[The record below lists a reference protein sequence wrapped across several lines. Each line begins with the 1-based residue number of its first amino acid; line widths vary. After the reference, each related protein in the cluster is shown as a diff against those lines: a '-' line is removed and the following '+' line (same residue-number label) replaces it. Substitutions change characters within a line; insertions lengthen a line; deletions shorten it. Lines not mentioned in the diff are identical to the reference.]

1 MTLANISELEEA
13 LAMAQDQVD
22 ASQALAEV
30 EEVRD
35 KLHAQLE
42 QAARQLA
49 RTSSELEEAQ
59 VRRLCVGG
67 GLGVP
72 WVGAGALVRG
82 CGVIVWGL
90 VGRRLRQGV
99 ACMRCPGLLASC
111 ANML

>member
-59 VRRLCVGG
+59 VRGQAGCWRCWQAKWGGVGG
-67 GLGVP
+67 
-72 WVGAGALVRG
+72 LV
-82 CGVIVWGL
+82 
-90 VGRRLRQGV
+90 
-99 ACMRCPGLLASC
+99 
-111 ANML
+111 

>member
-1 MTLANISELEEA
+1 VTLANISELEEA

-59 VRRLCVGG
+59 VRGG
-67 GLGVP
+67 GEGDMGRIIKGGLCKGGVLP
-72 WVGAGALVRG
+72 WTVVCL
-82 CGVIVWGL
+82 
-90 VGRRLRQGV
+90 QGTSLP
-99 ACMRCPGLLASC
+99 AQLC
-111 ANML
+111 